1 MPSGSPVVP
10 RASSAPSAR
19 SSCGGGWPALHQR
32 RRRPSAI
39 ARKVGTN
46 RPSGSREQRIALVCW
61 STSAGR
67 SQSNVRASTKK
78 RTIAAVAATSS
89 PLPLTSPTSSP
100 RPPPGSVQ
108 IPNTSPPEA
117 WRPAGS

>member
-1 MPSGSPVVP
+1 MPS
-10 RASSAPSAR
+10 ASVAAAAR

-32 RRRPSAI
+32 SRRPSAI
-39 ARKVGTN
+39 ARKAGHEQALGQPRAQDLVGL
-46 RPSGSREQRIALVCW
+46 A

-78 RTIAAVAATSS
+78 RTIAAVAATSR
-89 PLPLTSPTSSP
+89 PLPLTSPTSRPS
-100 RPPPGSVQ
+100 PPPGSVQ
-108 IPNTSPPEA
+108 IPNTSPPPA

>member
-1 MPSGSPVVP
+1 M
-10 RASSAPSAR
+10 AR
-19 SSCGGGWPALHQR
+19 NA
-32 RRRPSAI
+32 
-39 ARKVGTN
+39 GTN
-46 RPSGSREQRIALVCW
+46 SPSGSRERRIAFVCA

-89 PLPLTSPTSSP
+89 PLPLTSPTSRP

-108 IPNTSPPEA
+108 MPNTSPPLA